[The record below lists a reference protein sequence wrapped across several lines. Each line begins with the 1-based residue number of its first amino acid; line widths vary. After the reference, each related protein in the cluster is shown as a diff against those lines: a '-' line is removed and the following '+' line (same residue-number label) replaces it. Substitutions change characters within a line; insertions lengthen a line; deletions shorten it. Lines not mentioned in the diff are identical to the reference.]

1 MNRSA
6 HISPDSNDNAAT
18 AIGKLVHLAIQRGL
32 AVGRTV
38 KIGAV
43 RGILIGYNIARDGDF
58 PGTTYPLL
66 VKTEFG
72 AAKFAIEEVKLV

>member
-1 MNRSA
+1 MNHSA
-6 HISPDSNDNAAT
+6 HISPDSNENAAT
-18 AIGKLVHLAIQRGL
+18 VIGKLVHLAIERGL

-72 AAKFAIEEVKLV
+72 IAKFAIEEVKPV